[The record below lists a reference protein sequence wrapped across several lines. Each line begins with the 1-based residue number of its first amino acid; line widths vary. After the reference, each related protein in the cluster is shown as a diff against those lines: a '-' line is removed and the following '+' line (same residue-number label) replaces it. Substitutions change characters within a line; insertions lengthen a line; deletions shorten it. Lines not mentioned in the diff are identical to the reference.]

1 MATVNQITQNIIAQ
15 ARLLDPNISLEIGT
29 PERKIVEAVAES
41 IASASVDIEVLSG
54 QLYLDEL
61 SGARIDSFLSLFGFG
76 RQLGSRATGVVTVS
90 RDSVA
95 TYDATIP
102 KGTQFSTRAGNG
114 IPNLIFIATETVV
127 LRANETRALVRV
139 ECTTSGTVGNIP
151 AGTIDGLPNSIN
163 IPGVSRVV
171 NETATLGG
179 IDTETDEKF
188 KTRFQNT
195 IFRNMAGTSDQHYA
209 LALSHPSVSKANVI
223 GPQSRYTEY
232 LQVPAVA
239 DQLSVTGPTGP
250 TGPTNPYY
258 PGNTYT
264 TSISS
269 VPYSKYTFSNNYY
282 VAKGTGKN
290 AKFLRPGKDF
300 ILNNPASLVNG
311 AIDQSVV
318 GNPVPNIT
326 LFGDSTTVD
335 GTLIQFPE
343 EILLFEHTYLSRA
356 SRNDWSRNIYNCVD
370 VYVNG
375 ELPQAASSEE
385 SFPSLSMQFVND
397 SESVA
402 YYKNYVRAATN
413 ETPALGNR
421 LQVLYFQP
429 VVDLIGT
436 SITINETVYFE
447 GTDYYFVKDVSTNGG
462 TVRARDGIEWLA
474 SVGTPGSNTFNVDYY
489 FDLAISQLQ
498 AVMERSKQ
506 ITTDVL
512 VHATKYQYFKLYIT
526 VMYTPGFTEENVN
539 LQIYSSLLNFFNT
552 QYYGTTI
559 QMSDLLQAIH
569 NTSGVDNVRWTYPA
583 FSIAPIDWS
592 SGSPTVARTSP
603 SAATTITYNSSSKLI
618 QAGDYVEVNIAGP
631 SVSEDVNG
639 IFLVT
644 SDSEVVAG
652 QTYSFS
658 YNSNGDSTIS
668 SAINSGTIALN
679 EHKIEVVTKAGVS
692 FSEPIYQDGD
702 FILNDDELPSL
713 PDIANG
719 DALANALVIERKAQ
733 NTWETN

>member
-171 NETATLGG
+171 NETATSGG

-311 AIDQSVV
+311 AADQSVV

-356 SRNDWSRNIYNCVD
+356 SRNDWSRNIYNCID

-385 SFPSLSMQFVND
+385 SFPSLTMQFVND

-402 YYKNYVRAATN
+402 YYRNYVRVVTN
-413 ETPALGNR
+413 EIPALGNR
-421 LQVLYFQP
+421 LHVLYFQP
-429 VVDLIGT
+429 VVGLIG
-436 SITINETVYFE
+436 SSLTINEQVYKE
-447 GTDYYFVKDVSTNGG
+447 ASYVHPNDETKAWTTRVYYDSETGAYYQDEDYTTPGEEAHYFLIKDVSTNAG

-512 VHATKYQYFKLYIT
+512 VHSTKYQYFKLYIT

-569 NTSGVDNVRWTYPA
+569 NTSGVDNVRWTYPE
-583 FSIAPIDWS
+583 P
-592 SGSPTVARTSP
+592 
-603 SAATTITYNSSSKLI
+603 AA
-618 QAGDYVEVNIAGP
+618 G
-631 SVSEDVNG
+631 
-639 IFLVT
+639 
-644 SDSEVVAG
+644 
-652 QTYSFS
+652 
-658 YNSNGDSTIS
+658 
-668 SAINSGTIALN
+668 

-733 NTWETN
+733 NTWETS